1 MTITDNQ
8 LKGNWGEDYITSNL
22 AAKDCFVRR
31 VTQGR
36 DTGIDLYCE
45 TIKNGEPF
53 LHFWCQVKTKK
64 KWSGDEK
71 EVSIDPSDIEKY
83 KEYWLRQPV
92 PAFIFCVPD
101 KRDQNPPYYICSAF
115 DYWMLNSK
123 KSFLKIEYP
132 ENLLTFLNEYLP
144 IQTFLWDL
152 KNGKVT
158 SLKITP
164 KPEST
169 LLYPSGFAHEFQKE
183 LFRSLTRTL
192 WRLSQDILFHGEDTR
207 KRSKDMLQRLPALND
222 DDLKR
227 FQDAEPYMKALEI
240 LILGKNDL
248 HYENYATIGIYYAFK
263 NKYEKSLDFYNK
275 SLSFLENVDKSDPQW
290 VKEIVDLKEQIEIVK
305 SKRER

>member
-1 MTITDNQ
+1 MTITNNQ
-8 LKGNWGEDYITSNL
+8 LKGNWGEDYIASNL
-22 AAKDCFVRR
+22 VAKDCFVRH
-31 VTQGR
+31 VTQGL

-83 KEYWLRQPV
+83 REYWLCQPV
-92 PAFIFCVPD
+92 PVFIFCVPD
-101 KRDQNPPYYICSAF
+101 KRDQYPPYYICSAF

-169 LLYPSGFAHEFQKE
+169 LLYPSGFAQEFQKE
-183 LFRSLTRTL
+183 LFRSLTITL
-192 WRLSQDILFHGEDTR
+192 WRLNQDILFHEVNP
-207 KRSKDMLQRLPALND
+207 KDVLKKSTLND
-222 DDLKR
+222 DELKR
-227 FQDAEPYMKALEI
+227 FLNAEPYMKALEI
-240 LILGKNDL
+240 LTVGKKDQQ
-248 HYENYATIGIYYAFK
+248 YQNYATIGVYYELK
-263 NKYEKSLDFYNK
+263 KEYGKSLYFYK
-275 SLSFLENVDKSDPQW
+275 ESLSIINKNPDLDKSNPPWKD
-290 VKEIVDLKEQIEIVK
+290 VIASINEHIKRVN
-305 SKRER
+305 SKMDR